1 VISDHTLNQ
10 IRDRLNLVD
19 IVGEYVTL
27 KKSGTGFTGLCPFHN
42 EKTPSFHVHPLKQV
56 FKCFGCQK
64 GGNLF
69 TFYSTI
75 EGLPFPE
82 AVEELAKRAGVEL
95 EKTAKR
101 QAPKPV
107 DVGQLRLIEVNEWA
121 AKYFNHLLVT
131 GKQYQFARDYLKKRG
146 ITEKTTE
153 AFQIG
158 VSPIGWNT
166 LRDLMLKRKFQMSE
180 LVAAGLVIPKDNNPR
195 DGYDRFRERLMFPIR
210 NAEGKCVGFGARLL
224 RDEENQPKYLNT
236 SESPLFSKRQTLY
249 GLFQNARGIRLREE
263 ALIVE
268 GYMDVVGLHQ
278 AGVNNAV
285 ATMGTALTEEHCK
298 LLKSL
303 TKNVVTIF
311 DPDKAGRD
319 AWHRSIQTLITAGI
333 FAKDLSLPDGQDPDE
348 YVLNHSAE
356 SFHEL
361 CAKAPR
367 QVNKLLKEIA
377 LRGSMTA
384 QESAKALEDL
394 TPLLVASRRLPDRA
408 QLWDDISLVLKVSIE
423 ALKEVAES
431 AYRNSRPKENTPATA
446 LKPGQRRGT
455 ITIPVREAKPHP
467 LDIELFQAAVNYPEL
482 FQQMAPEEWSEAVK
496 DDRLKQWLERIRT
509 TENFEGELELLVQT
523 ETRPFLLEPASARL
537 MGQSPAGKGEP
548 LVQALR
554 ARLKEI
560 RKKKEIEA
568 LTTQVKLGQRLG
580 DDEAQLKLLA
590 RLRELRS
597 E

>member
-1 VISDHTLNQ
+1 MISDHTLNQ

-82 AVEELAKRAGVEL
+82 AVEELAKRAGVQL
-95 EKTAKR
+95 EKTEVRRKEV
-101 QAPKPV
+101 KPV

-121 AKYFNHLLVT
+121 AKYFNHLLT
-131 GKQYQFARDYLKKRG
+131 TQKEYQFAQEYLKKRG
-146 ITEKTTE
+146 ITEKTIET
-153 AFQIG
+153 FQIG
-158 VSPIGWNT
+158 VAPKGWNT
-166 LRDLMLKRKFQMSE
+166 LRDLMLKRKFRMSE
-180 LVAAGLVIPKDNNPR
+180 LVAAGLVIPKDNNPN

-236 SESPLFSKRQTLY
+236 SESPLFAKRQILY

-285 ATMGTALTEEHCK
+285 ATMGTALTEEHCHQ
-298 LLKSL
+298 LKSL
-303 TKNVVTIF
+303 TRKVVTIF

-319 AWHRSIQTLITAGI
+319 AWHRSIHTLIGAGI
-333 FAKDLSLPDGQDPDE
+333 FAKDLSLPNGQDPDE
-348 YVLNHSAE
+348 YVLEHGAE

-377 LRGSMTA
+377 LRGTMNA
-384 QESAKALEDL
+384 QESAKALEEL

-408 QLWDDISLVLKVSIE
+408 QLWDDISLVLKVSLE

-431 AYRNSRPKENTPATA
+431 AYRNTRPKEATPPSA
-446 LKPGQRRGT
+446 KPASRGP
-455 ITIPVREAKPHP
+455 IQIPVKAPKPHP
-467 LDIELFQAAVNYPEL
+467 MDVELFQAAVGYPEL
-482 FQQMAPEEWSEAVK
+482 FRQMAPEEWSAIVR
-496 DDRLKQWLERIRT
+496 DDRLRQWLEKLVAN
-509 TENFEGELELLVQT
+509 ENFDETLELLVQT
-523 ETRPFLLEPASARL
+523 ETSPWLLEPASARL
-537 MGQSPAGKGEP
+537 MGERPQKKGEP
-548 LVQALR
+548 LIEALR
-554 ARLKEI
+554 ARLKEL
-560 RKKKEIEA
+560 RKKKEIAA

-580 DDEAQLKLLA
+580 DEEAQLKLLA
-590 RLRELRS
+590 RLRELRAD
-597 E
+597 